1 MPFPSLYPKQSDT
14 LDRYQDLS
22 PHSIGLLFDDDG
34 NIRNT
39 WLFLSNKQEGRQD
52 CIHTL
57 DKAQFF

>member
-1 MPFPSLYPKQSDT
+1 
-14 LDRYQDLS
+14 LS
-22 PHSIGLLFDDDG
+22 PHSIELLSDDDDG

-39 WLFLSNKQEGRQD
+39 CLFLSNKQGGRQD